1 MDKKV
6 LDSICKLIENELERL
21 SKQPS
26 LDNTTLNQLHV
37 LTDTKKNLLKIETL
51 EMEMEEPYEEDMGY
65 SSRRGGG
72 RSNRGG
78 SYAQSRMGGSYG
90 NSGYGMN
97 SYAPYYGGQGSYEG
111 GGGSGYPRA
120 SSYEGGYSRGDAY
133 SHLEQAMREA
143 GSEKEREEI
152 RSLMSRLYK

>member
-90 NSGYGMN
+90 MN

-111 GGGSGYPRA
+111 GGSGYSRA
-120 SSYEGGYSRGDAY
+120 SSYEGGYSRGDTY

-143 GSEKEREEI
+143 GNEKEREEI
-152 RSLMSRLYK
+152 RQLMSRLYK